1 MNEEL
6 ISTLSQPIGSWWIL
20 VPRARAFYVRIAA
33 SGDNYSSYFCSIIS
47 SLAHLP
53 FVDMFFELKRINFCC
68 HEIETFFCYF
78 LATVVLCPTVVS
90 LFVTSGILLRVW
102 DPCLKLPSGFSSF
115 PVYDAV
121 LFSPLICDM

>member
-6 ISTLSQPIGSWWIL
+6 MSTLSRPIGSWWIL
-20 VPRARAFYVRIAA
+20 VPRAGAFYVRIAA

-68 HEIETFFCYF
+68 HEIETFF
-78 LATVVLCPTVVS
+78 
-90 LFVTSGILLRVW
+90 LLLSRYSCVMSY
-102 DPCLKLPSGFSSF
+102 SGFPF
-115 PVYDAV
+115 
-121 LFSPLICDM
+121 CDFWDITKGVESMFKVAIGL